1 VFRLVQ
7 EALTNTLKHAGASAA
22 ARVRL
27 QYASDG
33 IDVEVTDSG
42 SRRAALGPPGGRG
55 LEGMRERAAVYA
67 GTVEAGPRADGGWRV
82 HAHLWLEQAPVLG

>member
-1 VFRLVQ
+1 MFRLVQ

-27 QYASDG
+27 RYAGDG
-33 IDVEVTDSG
+33 IDVEVTDTGQSAQP
-42 SRRAALGPPGGRG
+42 AAPGGQG

-67 GTVEAGPRADGGWRV
+67 GTVEAGPRSGGGWR
-82 HAHLWLEQAPVLG
+82 G